1 MSLNKNKKVIK
12 PNNSKFVNK
21 RSKVLQLLHK
31 IFIAKSGTVS
41 YVFLSERVRFTKENP
56 NGEIYTNKS
65 ITHSN
70 INPVIFTKVEN
81 GRTYKRSLEE
91 VVKVLED
98 TCHDLGANYYLIN

>member
-1 MSLNKNKKVIK
+1 MSLDKNKKVIR
-12 PNNSKFVNK
+12 PNNSKSDNK

-56 NGEIYTNKS
+56 NGETYANKS
-65 ITHSN
+65 VIHSN
-70 INPVIFTKVEN
+70 INPAIFTKVEN

-91 VVKVLED
+91 VAKVLED
-98 TCHDLGANYYLIN
+98 TCHDLGANYYLID

>member
-1 MSLNKNKKVIK
+1 MSLNKNKKVIR
-12 PNNSKFVNK
+12 PNNSKSDNK

-31 IFIAKSGTVS
+31 IFITNSGTIS
-41 YVFLSERVRFTKENP
+41 YVFLSERIRFTKENP
-56 NGEIYTNKS
+56 EGETYVNKS
-65 ITHSN
+65 ITHSD
-70 INPVIFTKVEN
+70 INPAIFTKVEN